1 MPHPQPITASIHHH
15 CLPSREERSALS
27 GEVATRGPRSLCPAP
42 AREGCL
48 LSLRSCRCVR
58 TGKAG
63 GGSAPY
69 LPAGEGCAPRPRP
82 RPHPWAGGPGT
93 PRRVPSPGPRARASA
108 LTGNRGVECGPRG
121 GGRTH
126 IPGVSALR
134 AQRRARRGERCP
146 SVSLRTGTGAQLRL
160 SGNAAA
166 DADPA
171 RGAGRN
177 RGGGRAR
184 RGDAR
189 GGGCPGLEATQQV
202 ALPGLGALR
211 PRATPL
217 LGLPLPPQQ
226 PPTLVHLPTRRGRIL
241 PPLLGRGPLA
251 DSRKSFG
258 C

>member
-1 MPHPQPITASIHHH
+1 MPHPQPITGSIHHH
-15 CLPSREERSALS
+15 SLPSREKRSALS
-27 GEVATRGPRSLCPAP
+27 GEVATRGPRSLRPAP
-42 AREGCL
+42 AWGDCL
-48 LSLRSCRCVR
+48 LSPRSCRCVR

-108 LTGNRGVECGPRG
+108 LTANRGVECGPRG

-177 RGGGRAR
+177 RGGGLAQL
-184 RGDAR
+184 GDAR
-189 GGGCPGLEATQQV
+189 GGGRPGLEATQQV
-202 ALPGLGALR
+202 ALPGLGAFR

-217 LGLPLPPQQ
+217 QI
-226 PPTLVHLPTRRGRIL
+226 GRASC
-241 PPLLGRGPLA
+241 RE
-251 DSRKSFG
+251 RV
-258 C
+258 